1 MKGQL
6 ACPEVAAGQHLMARR
21 GGGDPD
27 PGVPALALGA
37 WPAERTSRPQHV
49 GLPALLEELTQ
60 LRAAAIDLIQ
70 VGITVGCTF
79 G

>member
-6 ACPEVAAGQHLMARR
+6 ACPEVAAGQQLMARR

-37 WPAERTSRPQHV
+37 WPAERTSQH
-49 GLPALLEELTQ
+49 GLSLTS
-60 LRAAAIDLIQ
+60 RATASAQASFVAPGSVIMKSEA
-70 VGITVGCTF
+70 TRNT
-79 G
+79 